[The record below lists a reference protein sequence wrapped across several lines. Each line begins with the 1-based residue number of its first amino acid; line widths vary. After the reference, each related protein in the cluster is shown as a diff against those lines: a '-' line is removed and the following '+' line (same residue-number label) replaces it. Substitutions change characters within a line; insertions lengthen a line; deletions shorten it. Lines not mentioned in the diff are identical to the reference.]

1 MSQIQN
7 TISDWLAALATAF
20 CLLLITI
27 FLFFIVTVRREI
39 ARLQEDIERL
49 SEDVKGLVVA
59 EQRRFL
65 RELKDT
71 KKEGNESSTA
81 A

>member
-7 TISDWLAALATAF
+7 TICDWPLALATAL
-20 CLLLITI
+20 CLLVITI
-27 FLFFIVTVRREI
+27 FLFFIVKVRHEI
-39 ARLQEDIERL
+39 VRLREDIKQL
-49 SEDVKGLVVA
+49 SEDVKGLLVA

-65 RELKDT
+65 MELRVT
-71 KKEGNESSTA
+71 KKEGTERPTA